1 VVGVG
6 LAYLGVG
13 AFRTFGPADFPRLAD
28 VAINLRILGFGIT
41 VAVLTG
47 LVFGIGP
54 ALAASRQ
61 KDGSVLAPTARGS
74 TSGART
80 TRLRGSLVAL
90 EVALALVLLTG
101 CGLLTRSVARLQ
113 SRDSGVDTENL
124 ALMQVRLLPSYDSDE
139 QRTAFFQDLKSNLE
153 SVPGV
158 ISVSYVGDPPMGFNN
173 WAPNVWREEDVGGK
187 PVGMGLAHPVGV
199 DYFRTMGIPI
209 RSGRTFTAADDASA
223 PKVIVVGETIA
234 KALWPGE
241 NPVGKRLGRS
251 LDRGGT
257 WHTVVGVSG
266 DIRQNTLASEPS
278 WDFYL
283 PFAQTADNSGL
294 FMAVRTAGTP
304 LALAGAFREA
314 VWALD
319 ANVPVPE
326 ITTMEAR
333 RSATLRLPRFR
344 VLLLTA
350 FAVVALLLASAGVY
364 GTLMYTVGQRT
375 PEMGIRMALGANA
388 GDVIWLVLRQG
399 LLPVSLGIAVGLAGS
414 IAAARL
420 LESVLFQVASN
431 DPLTL
436 VVVAG
441 VLSGVSLIACYV
453 PARRASRIDPQEALR
468 IE

>member
-1 VVGVG
+1 
-6 LAYLGVG
+6 
-13 AFRTFGPADFPRLAD
+13 
-28 VAINLRILGFGIT
+28 
-41 VAVLTG
+41 
-47 LVFGIGP
+47 
-54 ALAASRQ
+54 
-61 KDGSVLAPTARGS
+61 
-74 TSGART
+74 
-80 TRLRGSLVAL
+80 
-90 EVALALVLLTG
+90 
-101 CGLLTRSVARLQ
+101 
-113 SRDSGVDTENL
+113 
-124 ALMQVRLLPSYDSDE
+124 
-139 QRTAFFQDLKSNLE
+139 
-153 SVPGV
+153 
-158 ISVSYVGDPPMGFNN
+158 
-173 WAPNVWREEDVGGK
+173 
-187 PVGMGLAHPVGV
+187 VGV

-234 KALWPGE
+234 RALWPGE

-251 LDRGGT
+251 LDDGGT

-266 DIRQNTLASEPS
+266 DIRQSSLASEPS

-364 GTLMYTVGQRT
+364 GTLMYTVGRRT

-399 LLPVSLGIAVGLAGS
+399 LLPVSLGVAVGLAGS